1 MVKKRGLLSLMAA
14 VASGVLIGCGS
25 LPHVPVHGV
34 FLGHKLETTVD
45 SEIARYFVEEYLPG
59 RRGNPELDGRI
70 GRIFDG
76 YQGIPSR
83 DELARI
89 SDSTSPDF
97 AALYLA
103 LRLEEVDGNRNLQA
117 RFEANVSRLRS
128 QLRAD
133 GADSIEGSGHYRVL
147 LVPGWDYRSNGK
159 VTGADF
165 AKPRKLLTR
174 LGMDNRLI
182 EINPV
187 GSVEENATDVA
198 AAVSRAQ
205 DSGKS
210 LILVGPSSAGP
221 AIHLALAKMIP
232 EQQKASVQ
240 AWVNLGGILQG
251 SPLIEYLQVWPRS
264 WLFGGVVWF
273 KGWNKADVMSMSAT
287 LSRERFRSLSLPPN
301 LFIVNYMGVAMSGE
315 LSKYSRDKYP
325 VLRKLGPNDGLTLLP
340 DIIAPGSR
348 TLLALGSDHFFAE
361 DPEIDLKTVAMAHT
375 IIETLN
381 DHQLHGRNPVGLS
394 GLSD

>member
-1 MVKKRGLLSLMAA
+1 VM
-14 VASGVLIGCGS
+14 GCGS
-25 LPHVPVHGV
+25 IPRVPVHGT

-45 SEIARYFVEEYLPG
+45 SDLARYFVERYLPG
-59 RRGNPELDGRI
+59 QHGNPMLDARI
-70 GRIFDG
+70 ESVLIGHRG
-76 YQGIPSR
+76 VPGR
-83 DELARI
+83 DELGRI

-103 LRLEEVDGNRNLQA
+103 WRVQEVTGNRDLQE
-117 RFEANVSRLRS
+117 RFEANVTRLRE
-128 QLRAD
+128 QLKAG
-133 GADSIEGSGHYRVL
+133 GADSIEGSGRYRVL

-165 AKPRKLLTR
+165 AKPRMLLSRLRMDTR
-174 LGMDNRLI
+174 LV

-187 GSVEENATDVA
+187 GSVEENAKDVA
-198 AAVSRAQ
+198 EAVARAQ

-232 EQQKASVQ
+232 EGQKGSIK

-251 SPLIEYLQVWPRS
+251 SPLLEYLQAWPRS
-264 WLFGGVVWF
+264 WLFGGVIWF
-273 KGWNKADVMSMSAT
+273 KGWQKADVMSMSAT
-287 LSRERFRSLSLPPN
+287 VSRERFRSLTLPPN
-301 LFIVNYMGVAMSGE
+301 LLVVNYMGVAMSGE

-361 DPEIDLKTVAMAHT
+361 DPEIDLKTVALAHT
-375 IIETLN
+375 IIQSLE
-381 DHQLHGRNPVGLS
+381 DPRISENPN
-394 GLSD
+394 